1 MPFAD
6 LPAKARLKET
16 KVADQFN
23 NLSKIIHIMKKVLS
37 LLVLLFPLMLNAA
50 PTTKKVKLEGVWQQ
64 VQPATETTPEMK
76 LPVWKV
82 MQNDGT
88 FCTFLI
94 ANKKAQCVITN
105 EGTFRLTSD
114 STFVEHIN
122 GTIVNP
128 DLIGKNNKITIVAAE
143 KDRIQIT
150 YRLQPDGGE
159 SKETWIRVKLE
170 IPE

>member
-6 LPAKARLKET
+6 LPAKATLKET

-23 NLSKIIHIMKKVLS
+23 NLSKIIHTMKKVLS

>member
-94 ANKKAQCVITN
+94 ANNKAQCVITN

>member
-6 LPAKARLKET
+6 LPAKATLKET
-16 KVADQFN
+16 TVADQFN
-23 NLSKIIHIMKKVLS
+23 NLSKIIRIMKKVLS

-150 YRLQPDGGE
+150 YRLLPDGGE

>member
-6 LPAKARLKET
+6 LPAKATLKET
-16 KVADQFN
+16 TVADQFN

>member
-6 LPAKARLKET
+6 LPAKATLKET

-23 NLSKIIHIMKKVLS
+23 NLSKIIRIMKKVLS

-150 YRLQPDGGE
+150 YRLLPDGGE

>member
-6 LPAKARLKET
+6 LPAKATLKET

-23 NLSKIIHIMKKVLS
+23 NLSKIIRIMKKVLS

-94 ANKKAQCVITN
+94 ANNKAQCVITN

-150 YRLQPDGGE
+150 YRLLPDGGE

>member
-6 LPAKARLKET
+6 LPAKATLKET
-16 KVADQFN
+16 TVADQFN

-150 YRLQPDGGE
+150 YRLLPDGGE

>member
-23 NLSKIIHIMKKVLS
+23 NLSKIIHTMKKVLS

-150 YRLQPDGGE
+150 YRLLPDGGE

>member
-6 LPAKARLKET
+6 LPAKATLKET

-23 NLSKIIHIMKKVLS
+23 NLSKIIRIMKKVLS

-128 DLIGKNNKITIVAAE
+128 DLI
-143 KDRIQIT
+143 
-150 YRLQPDGGE
+150 
-159 SKETWIRVKLE
+159 
-170 IPE
+170 

>member
-23 NLSKIIHIMKKVLS
+23 NLSKIIRIMKKVLS

-150 YRLQPDGGE
+150 YRLLPDGGE

>member
-6 LPAKARLKET
+6 LPAKATLKET

-23 NLSKIIHIMKKVLS
+23 NLSKIIRIMKKVLS

-76 LPVWKV
+76 LPIWKV

-94 ANKKAQCVITN
+94 ANNKAQCVITN

-150 YRLQPDGGE
+150 YRLLPDGGE

>member
-6 LPAKARLKET
+6 LPAKATLKET

-23 NLSKIIHIMKKVLS
+23 NLSKNIHTMKKVLS

-150 YRLQPDGGE
+150 YRLLPDGGE

>member
-1 MPFAD
+1 M
-6 LPAKARLKET
+6 LKET
-16 KVADQFN
+16 TVADQFN

-94 ANKKAQCVITN
+94 ANNKAQCVITN

-150 YRLQPDGGE
+150 YRLLPDGGE

>member
-6 LPAKARLKET
+6 LPAKATLKET

-64 VQPATETTPEMK
+64 VQPATETTSEMK

>member
-6 LPAKARLKET
+6 LPAKATLKET
-16 KVADQFN
+16 TVADQFN

-94 ANKKAQCVITN
+94 ANNKAQCVITN

-114 STFVEHIN
+114 STSVEHIN

>member
-6 LPAKARLKET
+6 LPAKATLKET

-23 NLSKIIHIMKKVLS
+23 NLSKIICIMKKVLS

-94 ANKKAQCVITN
+94 ANNKAQCVITN

-159 SKETWIRVKLE
+159 AKETWIRVKLE

>member
-1 MPFAD
+1 
-6 LPAKARLKET
+6 
-16 KVADQFN
+16 
-23 NLSKIIHIMKKVLS
+23 MKKVLS

-94 ANKKAQCVITN
+94 ANNKAQCVITN

-150 YRLQPDGGE
+150 YRLLPDGGE
-159 SKETWIRVKLE
+159 GKETWIRVKLE

>member
-6 LPAKARLKET
+6 LPAKATLKET
-16 KVADQFN
+16 TVADQFN
-23 NLSKIIHIMKKVLS
+23 KLSKIIHIMKKVLS

>member
-6 LPAKARLKET
+6 LPAKATLKET

-23 NLSKIIHIMKKVLS
+23 NLSKNIHTMKKVLS

-128 DLIGKNNKITIVAAE
+128 DLI
-143 KDRIQIT
+143 
-150 YRLQPDGGE
+150 
-159 SKETWIRVKLE
+159 
-170 IPE
+170 

>member
-6 LPAKARLKET
+6 LPAKATLKET

-150 YRLQPDGGE
+150 YRLLPDGGE

>member
-1 MPFAD
+1 MWDEIRKMKPIERRPDGELFR
-6 LPAKARLKET
+6 LTPKQARR
-16 KVADQFN
+16 
-23 NLSKIIHIMKKVLS
+23 
-37 LLVLLFPLMLNAA
+37 
-50 PTTKKVKLEGVWQQ
+50 VWQQ

-114 STFVEHIN
+114 STFVEHI
-122 GTIVNP
+122 
-128 DLIGKNNKITIVAAE
+128 KRQQE
-143 KDRIQIT
+143 QSRRRS
-150 YRLQPDGGE
+150 Y
-159 SKETWIRVKLE
+159 
-170 IPE
+170 

>member
-150 YRLQPDGGE
+150 YRLLPDGGE

>member
-1 MPFAD
+1 
-6 LPAKARLKET
+6 
-16 KVADQFN
+16 
-23 NLSKIIHIMKKVLS
+23 
-37 LLVLLFPLMLNAA
+37 
-50 PTTKKVKLEGVWQQ
+50 
-64 VQPATETTPEMK
+64 
-76 LPVWKV
+76 

-94 ANKKAQCVITN
+94 ANNKAQCVITN
-105 EGTFRLTSD
+105 EGTFRFTSD

-159 SKETWIRVKLE
+159 AKETWIRVKLE

>member
-6 LPAKARLKET
+6 LPAKATLKET

-23 NLSKIIHIMKKVLS
+23 NLSKIIRIMKKVLS

>member
-6 LPAKARLKET
+6 LPAKATLKET

-105 EGTFRLTSD
+105 EGTFRFTSD

-128 DLIGKNNKITIVAAE
+128 GLIGKNNKITIVAAE

-150 YRLQPDGGE
+150 YRLLPDGGE
-159 SKETWIRVKLE
+159 AKETWIRVKLE